1 MKKTLLPLVL
11 FAALVVFLGVGL
23 MRDPSEIPSPLVG
36 KPAPAFSLTTLSG
49 DKPFSPADMLGQVW
63 VFNVWATWCV
73 ACREEHPLLVQFSKS
88 QRVPIVGL
96 SYKEIQAGDQAA
108 SALSEEAKLQL
119 ARQRSLKFL
128 KIAGDP
134 YKLSVMDL
142 DGRVGIDYGVYGVPE
157 TYIIDK
163 QGIIRYK
170 RVGPVTP
177 EVLIET
183 ILPLIQQ
190 LDTPA

>member
-1 MKKTLLPLVL
+1 
-11 FAALVVFLGVGL
+11 
-23 MRDPSEIPSPLVG
+23 
-36 KPAPAFSLTTLSG
+36 
-49 DKPFSPADMLGQVW
+49 
-63 VFNVWATWCV
+63 
-73 ACREEHPLLVQFSKS
+73 
-88 QRVPIVGL
+88 
-96 SYKEIQAGDQAA
+96 
-108 SALSEEAKLQL
+108 
-119 ARQRSLKFL
+119 
-128 KIAGDP
+128 
-134 YKLSVMDL
+134 MDL

>member
-1 MKKTLLPLVL
+1 
-11 FAALVVFLGVGL
+11 
-23 MRDPSEIPSPLVG
+23 
-36 KPAPAFSLTTLSG
+36 
-49 DKPFSPADMLGQVW
+49 
-63 VFNVWATWCV
+63 
-73 ACREEHPLLVQFSKS
+73 
-88 QRVPIVGL
+88 
-96 SYKEIQAGDQAA
+96 
-108 SALSEEAKLQL
+108 
-119 ARQRSLKFL
+119 
-128 KIAGDP
+128 
-134 YKLSVMDL
+134 
-142 DGRVGIDYGVYGVPE
+142 VPE

>member
-1 MKKTLLPLVL
+1 
-11 FAALVVFLGVGL
+11 
-23 MRDPSEIPSPLVG
+23 
-36 KPAPAFSLTTLSG
+36 
-49 DKPFSPADMLGQVW
+49 
-63 VFNVWATWCV
+63 
-73 ACREEHPLLVQFSKS
+73 
-88 QRVPIVGL
+88 
-96 SYKEIQAGDQAA
+96 
-108 SALSEEAKLQL
+108 
-119 ARQRSLKFL
+119 
-128 KIAGDP
+128 
-134 YKLSVMDL
+134 
-142 DGRVGIDYGVYGVPE
+142 VYGVPE